1 MIPTASFLNQGVPVI
16 NANPRRAAFDI
27 LLRIEKERSYA
38 DILIDRELSRGLL
51 KGPDR
56 GLLTELVYGVLR
68 RQGTL
73 DHIISHCSTQRLDR
87 LERAVHLL
95 LRIGLYQAFFLD
107 RVPVSAA
114 VNETVK
120 LAHEIVPRAAGFINA
135 VLRRGD
141 RERDSIPWP
150 DRGSDPAGFISA
162 RYSAPSW
169 ICADW
174 IGQLGRDEAE
184 ALAEAM
190 LATPPL
196 TVRVNSLK
204 TTREELTARLA
215 AEGVTAEAARYSPYA
230 LHLSGHVQPGTLPS
244 FREGLFT
251 VQDESSQMAS
261 ILLAPRPG
269 ERVLDV
275 CAAPGGKSTHLAQLM
290 EDRGAVVACD
300 VAPRKLNLIEETAA
314 RLGITIIRTTRL
326 DATKPLPPMDR
337 LLTGALST
345 GGQGGGEKAT
355 QAYRAEPR
363 GATDEANTDIRMK
376 AYRFDRILVDAPCSG
391 LGVLRRN
398 PEGKW
403 RKTRQNIEEL
413 VVTQKAILRRAAG
426 CLAEEGRLLYATW
439 STAVEENEGVVDD
452 FLSCN
457 PGFVLEDL
465 REAYPEFA
473 GLFTDRG
480 CFRSWPHRH
489 GMDGFFAA
497 RLKRSNP

>member
-1 MIPTASFLNQGVPVI
+1 VPT
-16 NANPRRAAFDI
+16 ANPRRAAFDI
-27 LLRIEKERSYA
+27 LLRIEKERSFA

-73 DHIISHCSTQRLDR
+73 DHIISHCSSQRLDR

-120 LAHEIVPRAAGFINA
+120 LAHDIVPRATGFINA
-135 VLRRGD
+135 VLRRAD
-141 RERDSIPWP
+141 RERDSIPYP
-150 DRGSDPAGFISA
+150 DRGSDPAGFIST
-162 RYSAPSW
+162 RHSAPSW
-169 ICADW
+169 IIADW
-174 IGQLGRDEAE
+174 IGQLGPDEAE

-196 TVRVNSLK
+196 TVRVNTLK
-204 TTREELTARLA
+204 TAREELISRLA
-215 AEGVTAEAARYSPYA
+215 AEGVTAHVARFSPFA
-230 LHLSGHVQPGTLPS
+230 LHLSGSVQLGTLPS

-251 VQDESSQMAS
+251 VQDESSQMAA

-269 ERVLDV
+269 ERVMDV
-275 CAAPGGKSTHLAQLM
+275 CAAPGGKTTHLAQLM
-290 EDRGAVVACD
+290 EDRGTILAGDAF
-300 VAPRKLNLIEETAA
+300 PRKLHLIEDTAA

-326 DATKPLPPMDR
+326 DAAKPLTFPEGM
-337 LLTGALST
+337 
-345 GGQGGGEKAT
+345 E
-355 QAYRAEPR
+355 
-363 GATDEANTDIRMK
+363 
-376 AYRFDRILVDAPCSG
+376 FDRILVDAPCSG

-403 RKTRQNIEEL
+403 WKTRQNIEEL
-413 VVTQKAILRRAAG
+413 AVKQKAILRHAAG
-426 CLAEEGRLLYATW
+426 CLAKEGRLLYATC
-439 STAVEENEGVVDD
+439 STAEEENERVVDD
-452 FLSCN
+452 FLSRN
-457 PGFVLEDL
+457 PCFMLEDL
-465 REAYPEFA
+465 REIYPEI
-473 GLFTDRG
+473 GKLFTERG

-497 RLKRSNP
+497 RLRRTEKFS